1 MAKIIKIGMADLDVA
16 NFPDILQTAGLGS
29 CVGVCLWDPVTKI
42 GGLAHIML
50 PYSAQAHSSA
60 NEAKFADTAIPLV
73 VRRMEKKGALKSRL
87 VAKIAGG
94 AQMFSFYSGNDIM
107 RIGERNAEAVKETLV
122 NMKIRLL
129 AEDVGGNYG
138 RTIEF
143 YTENGKLYIRT
154 INVGEKII

>member
-1 MAKIIKIGMADLDVA
+1 MAKIIKIGMADLNVA
-16 NFPDILQTAGLGS
+16 KCPDILQTAGLGS
-29 CVGVCLWDPVTKI
+29 CVGVCLWDSITKI

-50 PYSAQAHSSA
+50 PYSTQARSVG
-60 NEAKFADTAIPLV
+60 NEAKFADTAIPLLV
-73 VRRMEKKGALKSRL
+73 KQMENLGALRQRL

-107 RIGERNAEAVKETLV
+107 RIGERNAEAVKETLAKL
-122 NMKIRLL
+122 KIKLL

-143 YTENGKLYIRT
+143 YTETGKLYIRT